1 MDEHFQHGDR
11 EELRKLTESILVRRA
26 QDTHAMSRL
35 AELGLARR
43 VVGGWEITDAGWAM
57 LERTRIPNALI

>member
-1 MDEHFQHGDR
+1 MDFQLPPGDR
-11 EELRKLTESILVRRA
+11 EELRKLTESIVVRHES
-26 QDTHAMSRL
+26 DVHAMARL
-35 AELGLARR
+35 VELGFARR

>member
-1 MDEHFQHGDR
+1 MDYTIQHGDR
-11 EELRKLTESILVRRA
+11 EELRKLTESILVRHA
-26 QDTHAMSRL
+26 QDVHAMARL
-35 AELGLARR
+35 TELGLARR